1 MTAARVLVVGV
12 GNVLHGDDG
21 FGVEVAE
28 RLSSRLLPA
37 GVTLAET
44 GIGGIH
50 LVHELMAGYDA
61 LVVVDTVD
69 RGRPPGTVMVIEAD
83 VTDVAELP
91 AEERHDLLADMHLAT
106 PERALMVARAAGVL
120 PERTIIV
127 GCQPAEIDTLGIG
140 LTSPVSQ
147 AVDDAVTEVERCVQE
162 LALGAER
169 SGSDS

>member
-1 MTAARVLVVGV
+1 MTPARVLVVGV

-21 FGVEVAE
+21 FGVEVAR
-28 RLSSRLLPA
+28 RLSERSLPP
-37 GVTLAET
+37 GVTVAET

-61 LVVVDTVD
+61 LVVVDAVD

-91 AEERHDLLADMHLAT
+91 VEERHDLLADMHLAT

-127 GCQPAEIDTLGIG
+127 GCQPVEIETLGIG
-140 LTSPVSQ
+140 LTEQVREAVGS
-147 AVDDAVTEVERCVQE
+147 AVDEVEVCVRE
-162 LALGAER
+162 LACIDGAEP
-169 SGSDS
+169 